1 MLLTVEKW
9 IRSGLW
15 HSINCYGKANNRDM
29 NDYDK
34 NEYSPDR
41 KYWDVSNLDWSRLKI
56 ILNFNE
62 NFIKK
67 INRKE

>member
-15 HSINCYGKANNRDM
+15 HSINWYGKANNRYM

-67 INRKE
+67 TNRKE